1 MKILVVT
8 QYFWPESFKIND
20 ICLGLKERGHE
31 VDVLTGLPNVPD
43 GKYHEGYS
51 FWKKGGPKEYKGIK
65 LNRVRIL
72 QRHNNFINLSFN
84 CASYAL
90 FGMTHIPKLK
100 KKNYDIIF
108 VYQISPVTS
117 IVPGKWLKKFTKIPM
132 VTYVLDIWPES
143 MYFLLGK
150 ETMPGFFDKICRGYS
165 KSLYRAADR
174 MLISSKSMEKKL
186 MDMKIEKENIK
197 WFPNTADSIE
207 RKPYNTELAK
217 KYHLEDKFVITFAGN
232 VGRAQGLDLVI
243 EAAEKVKENK
253 NIAWLIVGD
262 GTERNRLEEVVKEKG
277 LDHQVIFTGWQEKSK
292 LSDFFSISS
301 ALIVMLK
308 DNEVLNMTVP
318 AKVQTYLTT
327 GKPILMSANGE
338 AASVIK
344 ESKAGLVS
352 EADNVDLLI
361 ENLQE
366 LVNMTEEKRNQMGE
380 NGLAYYKENY
390 DTETLFDE
398 LSDYLEKVSKECKK
412 K

>member
-20 ICLGLKERGHE
+20 ICLGLKKRGHE

-72 QRHNNFINLSFN
+72 QRHNNFINLSLN
-84 CASYAL
+84 CASYAV
-90 FGMTHIPKLK
+90 FGITHIPKLLK
-100 KKNYDIIF
+100 KKYDMIF

-117 IVPGKWLKKFTKIPM
+117 IVPGKWLKKFTKTPM

-143 MYFLLGK
+143 MYFLIGK
-150 ETMPGFFDKICRGYS
+150 ETVPGFFDKICRGYS
-165 KSLYRAADR
+165 KSLYRAADKL
-174 MLISSKSMEKKL
+174 LISSKSMEKKL
-186 MDMKIEKENIK
+186 VDMKIKPENIK
-197 WFPNTADSIE
+197 WFPNTADQVEI
-207 RKPYNTELAK
+207 KPYNTELAK
-217 KYHLEDKFVITFAGN
+217 KYNLENKFVITFAGN

-243 EAAEKVKENK
+243 EAAEKVKENE

-262 GTERNRLEEVVKEKG
+262 GTERTRLQEIVKEKG
-277 LDHQVIFTGWQEKSK
+277 LENKVIFTGWQDKSK

-308 DNEVLNMTVP
+308 NNEVLNMTVP

-338 AASVIK
+338 AANVIK
-344 ESKAGLVS
+344 ESNAGLVS
-352 EADNVDLLI
+352 EADNVDALI
-361 ENLQE
+361 ENITQLEKMKQE
-366 LVNMTEEKRNQMGE
+366 EREQMGK
-380 NGLAYYKENY
+380 NGLNYYKQNY
-390 DTETLFDE
+390 DTEKLFDE
-398 LSDYLEKVSKECKK
+398 LSNYLEQVSKECKK
-412 K
+412 S